1 MPSNLRHL
9 RAEIARHKNGEE
21 GAISILNLYFIMAM
35 AIFGGIA
42 VDVANLVTAKNQL
55 QVAADV
61 AAHAAMTSRRTMDVE
76 GAKAEGIRFAKLN
89 MPENRFGD
97 VLRTE
102 NIQFGSFDQSS
113 RLFTVDNDLDEAVWV
128 KTDRLLENAN
138 PVSSYLLKLVGFGT
152 FDVATTAVYLKGDI
166 PCLGDGFYA
175 DGRVDMQSNNNFMNG
190 FCIRSNSRVELNNGN
205 FFEHEDGVIVSMP
218 TPDDLVIPGSGYSQN
233 TGLQEAER
241 YGHYPFD
248 VDAFIA
254 ELVAGLVDPN
264 SDYYRTNI
272 DNATVIQVDATGTNG
287 GGNGNGNG
295 NGNKAKANKG
305 NGNGN
310 GNGNGGGGDP
320 DPVDPDPVDPDPV
333 DPDPDNGGG
342 SCSSFGPDCLTSGR
356 IHEVACSGG
365 SLNIPSGTY
374 SNVVVMTDCEL
385 DFSNDVIL
393 EDATF
398 LTRATGDR
406 SVSAPSGGQGGL
418 QIGRND
424 NCAAGGGAQII
435 TFGGMRT
442 AAKMSLYGGQI
453 VAAGDVKFA
462 AQANGFDGA
471 SVIAGGEIDGT
482 SNSDF
487 GTCKADAE
495 VHFTTTG
502 RARLAG

>member
-1 MPSNLRHL
+1 M
-9 RAEIARHKNGEE
+9 
-21 GAISILNLYFIMAM
+21 
-35 AIFGGIA
+35 
-42 VDVANLVTAKNQL
+42 D
-55 QVAADV
+55 AD
-61 AAHAAMTSRRTMDVE
+61 A
-76 GAKAEGIRFAKLN
+76 AKAEAIRFAKLN

-97 VLRTE
+97 VLRAE
-102 NIQFGSFDQSS
+102 HVQFGSYNQSTKA
-113 RLFTVDNDLDEAVWV
+113 FTVDNDLDEAVWV

-152 FDVATTAVYLKGDI
+152 FDVRTTAVYLKGDI
-166 PCLGDGFYA
+166 PCLGEGFYA
-175 DGRVDMQSNNNFMNG
+175 EGRVDMQSNNNFMNG

-205 FFEHEDGVIVSMP
+205 FFEHDDGVIVSMP
-218 TPDDLVIPGSGYSQN
+218 TPADLIIPGSGYSQN
-233 TGLQEAER
+233 TGLREAER

-248 VDAFIA
+248 VDAFMV

-264 SDYYRTNI
+264 STHFRSNI
-272 DNATVIQVDATGTNG
+272 TNATIIQVDATGS
-287 GGNGNGNG
+287 NGNGNG
-295 NGNKAKANKG
+295 NSNKNKSSKN

-310 GNGNGGGGDP
+310 GDGNGNGGSDP
-320 DPVDPDPVDPDPV
+320 DPVDPDPGS
-333 DPDPDNGGG
+333 GGG
-342 SCSSFGPDCLTSGR
+342 GTCSAFGPDCLTSGR

-365 SLNIPSGTY
+365 SLTIPSGTY
-374 SNVVVMTDCEL
+374 TNVVVMTDCEL
-385 DFSNDVIL
+385 DFATGVIL
-393 EDATF
+393 DGSTF

-406 SVSAPSGGQGGL
+406 SVSAPSGGNGGL

-424 NCAAGGGAQII
+424 DCAAGGGAQII

-487 GTCKADAE
+487 GTCKADQE
-495 VHFTTTG
+495 THFTKTG